1 MTRKEFLYK
10 YNNLRISEQYWDY
23 GPGILVQ
30 VHDTVT
36 RQLVFEHFISSFDI
50 ENSLVEYEY
59 LVMVPINNWLGALHV
74 KEIN

>member
-23 GPGILVQ
+23 GPGILIQ
-30 VHDTVT
+30 VHDTIT
-36 RQLVFEHFISSFDI
+36 RQLVFEHFISNFDI

-59 LVMVPINNWLGALHV
+59 LVMVPINSWV
-74 KEIN
+74 KIYEKNK

>member
-30 VHDTVT
+30 VHDTNT
-36 RQLVFEHFISSFDI
+36 HALVFEHFISKFDLD
-50 ENSLVEYEY
+50 NLKVDYETI
-59 LVMVPINNWLGALHV
+59 VMTPIFSWC
-74 KEIN
+74 KESKYEKM